1 MKDRDFCLQVFSRAG
16 LCYDAPMSAKIL
28 NGKIIRDERLP
39 EIMAQIKGLISIPVL
54 SIIQVGDRA
63 DSNSYI
69 QAKKNFATKVGLETQ
84 HIKLPENISTQDLIN
99 VVEKFNEETK
109 TKAIIVQLPLPLHID
124 RDAVIET
131 IDPNKDVDAL
141 TSANVKFWLE
151 GREDAIMPATAR
163 GVRHLLSYYGISLFG
178 KKVCVV
184 GRSMLIG
191 KPIALMCLNENASVS
206 ICHSKT
212 QNLEEE
218 TKNADILIVAIGKPN
233 FINEKYVRSGQIV
246 VDVGI
251 SKNEQGILV
260 GDVDFNKVSSIVQ
273 MISPV
278 PGGVG
283 PMTVLSLFEN
293 LLDLSRRSEL

>member
-1 MKDRDFCLQVFSRAG
+1 MSEIASNIKAFST
-16 LCYDAPMSAKIL
+16 
-28 NGKIIRDERLP
+28 
-39 EIMAQIKGLISIPVL
+39 IPAMT
-54 SIIQVGDRA
+54 IIQVGDRP

-69 QAKKNFATKVGLETQ
+69 QAKKNFATKVGLKTKHVKLRED
-84 HIKLPENISTQDLIN
+84 IKQQDLIDT
-99 VVEKFNEETK
+99 VEKCNEDVE

-141 TSANVKFWLE
+141 TAANVKFWLE

-163 GVRHLLSYYGISLFG
+163 GIKHLLSYYGIELFG

-184 GRSMLIG
+184 GRSILVG

-218 TKNADILIVAIGKPN
+218 TKRADILIVAIGKPN
-233 FINEKYVRSGQIV
+233 FINDNHVREGQIV
-246 VDVGI
+246 IDVGI
-251 SKNEQGILV
+251 SKDVDGNLC
-260 GDVDFNKVSSIVQ
+260 GDVDFAKVSPIVS

-293 LLDLSRRSEL
+293 IIDLSRREEI

>member
-1 MKDRDFCLQVFSRAG
+1 MLVG
-16 LCYDAPMSAKIL
+16 LCYDVFMSAKIL
-28 NGKIIRDERLP
+28 SGKIIRDERMS
-39 EIMAQIKGLISIPVL
+39 EIASNIKAFLTIPAMT
-54 SIIQVGDRA
+54 IIQVGDRP

-69 QAKKNFATKVGLETQ
+69 QAKKNFATKVGLKTKHVKLAED
-84 HIKLPENISTQDLIN
+84 IKQQDLIDT
-99 VVEKFNEETK
+99 VEKCNEDVE

-141 TSANVKFWLE
+141 TAANVKFWLE

-163 GVRHLLSYYGISLFG
+163 GIKHLLSYYGIELFG

-184 GRSMLIG
+184 GRSILVG

-218 TKNADILIVAIGKPN
+218 TKRADILIVAIGKPN
-233 FINEKYVRSGQIV
+233 FINDNHVREGQIV
-246 VDVGI
+246 IDVGI
-251 SKNEQGILV
+251 SKDVDGNLC
-260 GDVDFNKVSSIVQ
+260 GDVDFAKVSPIVS

-293 LLDLSRRSEL
+293 IIDLSRREEI

>member
-1 MKDRDFCLQVFSRAG
+1 
-16 LCYDAPMSAKIL
+16 MSAKIL
-28 NGKIIRDERLP
+28 SGKIIRDERMS
-39 EIMAQIKGLISIPVL
+39 EIASNIKAFLTIPAMT
-54 SIIQVGDRA
+54 IIQVGDRP

-69 QAKKNFATKVGLETQ
+69 QAKKNFATKVGLKTKHVKLAED
-84 HIKLPENISTQDLIN
+84 IKQQDLIDT
-99 VVEKFNEETK
+99 VEKCNEDVE

-141 TSANVKFWLE
+141 TAANVKFWLE

-163 GVRHLLSYYGISLFG
+163 GIKHLLSYYGIELFG

-184 GRSMLIG
+184 GRSILVG

-218 TKNADILIVAIGKPN
+218 TKRADILIVAIGKPN
-233 FINEKYVRSGQIV
+233 FINDNHVREGQIV
-246 VDVGI
+246 IDVGI
-251 SKNEQGILV
+251 SKDVDGNLC
-260 GDVDFNKVSSIVQ
+260 GDVDFAKVSPIVS

-293 LLDLSRRSEL
+293 IIDLSRREEI

>member
-1 MKDRDFCLQVFSRAG
+1 
-16 LCYDAPMSAKIL
+16 MSAKIL
-28 NGKIIRDERLP
+28 SGKIIRDERMS
-39 EIMAQIKGLISIPVL
+39 EIASNIKAFLTIPAMT
-54 SIIQVGDRA
+54 IIQVGDRP

-69 QAKKNFATKVGLETQ
+69 QAKKNFATKVGLKTKHVKLAED
-84 HIKLPENISTQDLIN
+84 IKQQDLIDT
-99 VVEKFNEETK
+99 VEKCNEDVE

-141 TSANVKFWLE
+141 TAANVKFWLE

-163 GVRHLLSYYGISLFG
+163 GIKHLLSYYGIELFG

-184 GRSMLIG
+184 GRSILVG

-218 TKNADILIVAIGKPN
+218 TKRADILIVAIGKPN
-233 FINEKYVRSGQIV
+233 FINNNYVREGQIV
-246 VDVGI
+246 IDVGI
-251 SKNEQGILV
+251 SKDMSGNLC
-260 GDVDFNKVSSIVQ
+260 GDVDFDKVSPIVS

-293 LLDLSRRSEL
+293 IIDLSRREEI

>member
-1 MKDRDFCLQVFSRAG
+1 
-16 LCYDAPMSAKIL
+16 MSAKIL

-39 EIMAQIKGLISIPVL
+39 EITAQIKALMSVPVL
-54 SIIQVGDRA
+54 AIIQVGDRP

-69 QAKKNFATKVGLETQ
+69 QAKKNFATKVGLETV
-84 HIKLPENISTQDLIN
+84 HIKLREDISQADLIR
-99 VVEKFNEETK
+99 EIERCNEDTK

-163 GVRHLLSYYGISLFG
+163 GIRHMLSYYGVELFG
-178 KKVCVV
+178 KTVCVV
-184 GRSMLIG
+184 GRSMLVG

-212 QNLEEE
+212 TNLEEE
-218 TKNADILIVAIGKPN
+218 TRRADILIVAIGKPH
-233 FINEKYVRSGQIV
+233 FINEKHVREGQIV
-246 VDVGI
+246 IDVGI
-251 SKNEQGILV
+251 SKDLQGTLV
-260 GDVDFNKVSSIVQ
+260 GDVDFAKVEPIVS

-293 LLDLSRRSEL
+293 LLDLSRRSEI

>member
-1 MKDRDFCLQVFSRAG
+1 MLVG
-16 LCYDAPMSAKIL
+16 LCYDVFMSAKIL
-28 NGKIIRDERLP
+28 SGKIIRDERMS
-39 EIMAQIKGLISIPVL
+39 EIASNIKAFLTIPAMT
-54 SIIQVGDRA
+54 IIQVGDRP

-69 QAKKNFATKVGLETQ
+69 QAKKNFATKVGLKTKHVKLRED
-84 HIKLPENISTQDLIN
+84 IKQQDLIDT
-99 VVEKFNEETK
+99 VEKCNEDVE

-141 TSANVKFWLE
+141 TAANVKFWLE

-163 GVRHLLSYYGISLFG
+163 GIKHLLSYYGIELFG

-184 GRSMLIG
+184 GRSILVG

-218 TKNADILIVAIGKPN
+218 TKRADILIVAIGKPN
-233 FINEKYVRSGQIV
+233 FINDNHVREGQIV
-246 VDVGI
+246 IDVGI
-251 SKNEQGILV
+251 SKDVDGNLC
-260 GDVDFNKVSSIVQ
+260 GDVDFAKVSPIVS

-293 LLDLSRRSEL
+293 IIDLSRREEI

>member
-1 MKDRDFCLQVFSRAG
+1 
-16 LCYDAPMSAKIL
+16 MSAKIL
-28 NGKIIRDERLP
+28 SGKIIRDERMS
-39 EIMAQIKGLISIPVL
+39 EIASNIKAFLTIPAMT
-54 SIIQVGDRA
+54 IIQVGDRP

-69 QAKKNFATKVGLETQ
+69 QAKKNFATKVGLKTKHVKLRED
-84 HIKLPENISTQDLIN
+84 IKQQDLIDT
-99 VVEKFNEETK
+99 VEKCNEDVE

-141 TSANVKFWLE
+141 TAANVKFWLE

-163 GVRHLLSYYGISLFG
+163 GIKHLLSYYGIELFG

-184 GRSMLIG
+184 GRSILVG
-191 KPIALMCLNENASVS
+191 KPIAIMCLNENASVS

-218 TKNADILIVAIGKPN
+218 TKRADILIVAIGKPN
-233 FINEKYVRSGQIV
+233 FINNNYVREGQIV
-246 VDVGI
+246 IDVGI
-251 SKNEQGILV
+251 SKDMSGNLC
-260 GDVDFNKVSSIVQ
+260 GDVDFDKVSPIVS

-293 LLDLSRRSEL
+293 IIDLSRREEI